1 MSQPIL
7 CFDLDGTLM
16 DDSSLSLAAGMVTTG
31 SLTRKFEANPC
42 NLSSSMA
49 YKVMGFGYPLD
60 FSNYSCTISLLTQ
73 PTICWNMLLS
83 LSQSPGT
90 NMVATNQYRT
100 GDQSLVRE
108 INLSV
113 IMNHLRTNA
122 PISRAALADTTG
134 LNKTTVSSLV
144 NELIERQFVQEI
156 GLASPSSGRP
166 AILLKLNPTAGFIV
180 SCEIGVDF
188 ILVICSNFAPEI
200 IWRHEEQ
207 IDPSIGQRAI
217 LDCALT
223 ILNRAI
229 EAGSPACG
237 KLLGMAVGVP
247 GLVDQAT
254 GALLFAPNLGWKD
267 LPIRAIL
274 QESFDVPLFVDNE
287 ANIAAL
293 GEHYFGAAQGYKEVL
308 YISAGVG
315 LGGGIVHG
323 GRVFSGVTG
332 VSAEFG
338 HMTLDP
344 DGEICKC
351 GNQGCW
357 ETQVSQQALF
367 RHIWRRIDQG
377 EVSRLS
383 EMTGGRRASLTVPLI
398 VEAARAGDDVALGA
412 LEIIG
417 RHLGIGIASLV
428 NALNPEL
435 VVFGGILS
443 LAGEFLMPV
452 INKEVEQRAL
462 KWNREAMQLVLARHA
477 SDACVMGGVAAVY
490 QAILAQPDNVGAL
503 VS

>member
-1 MSQPIL
+1 
-7 CFDLDGTLM
+7 
-16 DDSSLSLAAGMVTTG
+16 MVTH
-31 SLTRKFEANPC
+31 
-42 NLSSSMA
+42 
-49 YKVMGFGYPLD
+49 
-60 FSNYSCTISLLTQ
+60 
-73 PTICWNMLLS
+73 
-83 LSQSPGT
+83 
-90 NMVATNQYRT
+90 NQYRT
-100 GDQSLVRE
+100 GDQALVRE

-113 IMNHLRTNA
+113 IMNRLRTNA
-122 PISRAALADTTG
+122 PISRAALAETTG

-156 GLASPSSGRP
+156 GLTSPSSGRP

-188 ILVICSNFAPEI
+188 ILVICTDFAPEI
-200 IWRHEEQ
+200 IWRHDEH
-207 IDPSIGQRAI
+207 IDPTIGQHAI
-217 LDCALT
+217 LDRALA
-223 ILNRAI
+223 ILHQAI
-229 EAGSPACG
+229 EVGCPACG
-237 KLLGMAVGVP
+237 TLWGMAVGVP
-247 GLVDQAT
+247 GLVDQTT

-274 QESFDVPLFVDNE
+274 QESINVHLFVDNE
-287 ANIAAL
+287 ANLAAL
-293 GEHYFGAAQGYKEVL
+293 GEHYFGAAQGYEEVL

-323 GRVFSGVTG
+323 GRMFSGVTG
-332 VSAEFG
+332 VGAEFG
-338 HMTLDP
+338 HMTMDP
-344 DGEICKC
+344 NGEICKC

-367 RHIWRRIDQG
+367 RHVWRRVERG

-383 EMTGGRRASLTVPLI
+383 EMSGGSRASLTVPLI
-398 VEAARAGDDVALGA
+398 VDAARAGDAVALDA

-452 INKEVEQRAL
+452 IEKEVEQRAL
-462 KWNREAMQLVLARHA
+462 KSNREAMQLVLARHT

-490 QAILAQPDNVGAL
+490 QAMLAQPDNMGAL
-503 VS
+503 VT

>member
-1 MSQPIL
+1 MYS
-7 CFDLDGTLM
+7 T
-16 DDSSLSLAAGMVTTG
+16 SL
-31 SLTRKFEANPC
+31 
-42 NLSSSMA
+42 LSSRQNP
-49 YKVMGFGYPLD
+49 K
-60 FSNYSCTISLLTQ
+60 
-73 PTICWNMLLS
+73 
-83 LSQSPGT
+83 T
-90 NMVATNQYRT
+90 NMATINHYRT
-100 GDQSLVRE
+100 GDQALVRE

-113 IMNHLRTNA
+113 IMNHLRINA
-122 PISRAALADTTG
+122 PLSRAALAETTG

-156 GLASPSSGRP
+156 GLASPSAGRP
-166 AILLKLNPTAGFIV
+166 ATLLKLNPTAGFIV
-180 SCEIGVDF
+180 SCEIGTYY
-188 ILVICSNFAPEI
+188 ILVICTDFSPKV
-200 IWRHEEQ
+200 IWRHQEPFDLEL
-207 IDPSIGQRAI
+207 GQHAIIERMLAI
-217 LDCALT
+217 L
-223 ILNRAI
+223 NQAI
-229 EAGSPACG
+229 EAGCIACG
-237 KLLGMAVGVP
+237 PLLGITIGIP
-247 GLVDQAT
+247 GLVDQST
-254 GALLFAPNLGWKD
+254 GTLLFAPNLGWRD
-267 LPIRAIL
+267 LPVRAIL
-274 QESFDVPLFVDNE
+274 QASFKVPLFVDNE

-293 GEHYFGAAQGYKEVL
+293 GEHYFGAAQGYEEVL

-332 VSAEFG
+332 VGAEFG

-367 RHIWRRIDQG
+367 RHVWRRIDQG
-377 EVSRLS
+377 EASMLS

-398 VEAARAGDDVALGA
+398 VDAARADDAVALDA

-443 LAGEFLMPV
+443 LAGEFLLPV
-452 INKEVEQRAL
+452 IIKEVERRAL
-462 KWNREAMQLVLARHA
+462 KSNREAMQLVLARHS

-490 QAILAQPDNVGAL
+490 QAILAQPDIVGTLAA
-503 VS
+503 